1 MPLTTKVLS
10 LFNLSAFLSWLSFLQ
25 SSKPVHLW
33 SSNMRCL
40 PQKWPLQKLQS
51 PTMRCAGS
59 LQSLWVQRI
68 FFGAPP
74 RKGRVMS
81 IVPDG
86 GTLRD
91 DRVELADEGVVRC
104 FPAWTRRSEVGGR
117 EVRMERS
124 WRRVVMVVDEGM
136 DNGMAELG
144 ISMTQSGGGVW
155 GFSPPGRCYGYEKR
169 TFSWEQLDKDLVVI
183 NDFHCRSHRSVG
195 WGPWRAHSRRVFF
208 SWRKCG
214 ACRQDGLEEWERE
227 GEREGGWR
235 EGEEKEREKW
245 IMSGGT
251 DGVNEGD
258 VVNVLCSF
266 STAVRSDS

>member
-81 IVPDG
+81 IVADG

-136 DNGMAELG
+136 DNGMADLG
-144 ISMTQSGGGVW
+144 ISITQSWRGGGR
-155 GFSPPGRCYGYEKR
+155 GIFFPPRGCCGYEKAHFLLRAAWQRSGSHQRLPLQIAPKRRMR
-169 TFSWEQLDKDLVVI
+169 TLKS
-183 NDFHCRSHRSVG
+183 
-195 WGPWRAHSRRVFF
+195 A
-208 SWRKCG
+208 
-214 ACRQDGLEEWERE
+214 
-227 GEREGGWR
+227 
-235 EGEEKEREKW
+235 
-245 IMSGGT
+245 
-251 DGVNEGD
+251 
-258 VVNVLCSF
+258 
-266 STAVRSDS
+266 